1 MRYLMIQFIRKPNG
15 QIDEHVQVSK
25 KVKKS
30 DESTKNVIL
39 DYGTREVT
47 KCVIEGGNH
56 DTTFDQ
62 MDKYYKKIYPQ
73 LIEQL
78 EKEAPIDKKSKK

>member
-1 MRYLMIQFIRKPNG
+1 MIQFTRKPNG
-15 QIDEHVQVSK
+15 QIDELVNVSK
-25 KVKKS
+25 KIRNS
-30 DESTKNVIL
+30 DLNTKNIIL
-39 DYGTREVT
+39 DYAENKVE

-78 EKEAPIDKKSKK
+78 EKEAPIEKKSKK

>member
-1 MRYLMIQFIRKPNG
+1 MRYLLIQFIRKPNG
-15 QIDEHVQVSK
+15 QIDEHV
-25 KVKKS
+25 KVA
-30 DESTKNVIL
+30 KNVIL
-39 DYGTREVT
+39 DFGTSSVV

-62 MDKYYKKIYPQ
+62 MCSYYKRIYPA

-78 EKEAPIDKKSKK
+78 EKEAPIETKTK

>member
-1 MRYLMIQFIRKPNG
+1 MRYLLIQYIRKQNG
-15 QIDEHVQVSK
+15 QIDEHVTVSK
-25 KVKKS
+25 KIKKS
-30 DESTKNVIL
+30 DQTTKNVIL
-39 DYGTREVT
+39 DYSDRTIN
-47 KCVIEGGNH
+47 KCVIEGKNH

-62 MDKYYKKIYPQ
+62 MNKYYKKIYPQ

>member
-1 MRYLMIQFIRKPNG
+1 M
-15 QIDEHVQVSK
+15 
-25 KVKKS
+25 
-30 DESTKNVIL
+30 
-39 DYGTREVT
+39 
-47 KCVIEGGNH
+47 IEGGNH

>member
-15 QIDEHVQVSK
+15 QIDEDVQVSRK
-25 KVKKS
+25 IKKS

-39 DYGTREVT
+39 DYGTREVI
-47 KCVIEGGNH
+47 KCVIEGKNH

-62 MDKYYKKIYPQ
+62 MNKYYKKIYPQ

>member
-1 MRYLMIQFIRKPNG
+1 MRYLLIQFIRKPNG
-15 QIDEHVQVSK
+15 LIDEHVKVAK

-30 DESTKNVIL
+30 DQSTKNVIL
-39 DYGTREVT
+39 DFGTNSVV

-62 MDKYYKKIYPQ
+62 MCSYYKRIYPA

-78 EKEAPIDKKSKK
+78 EKEAPIDFKEKK